1 MAKEEVKVSEI
12 TAENIDTV
20 LKQDATVTKEI
31 AEEAAKRISEKRKE
45 ELTARLM
52 DCVNMS
58 SYIRKRTC
66 INMRHA
72 NEVAKISTNYTK
84 QITELDNKLNSGGIS
99 IDDFHKEI
107 AEKKRTADKLIGES
121 DTKKKEQIDALTE
134 QYPKAT
140 WEWNWRNLTLER
152 R

>member
-66 INMRHA
+66 IN
-72 NEVAKISTNYTK
+72 TQTK
-84 QITELDNKLNSGGIS
+84 LRRSVPTTQNRLLN
-99 IDDFHKEI
+99 
-107 AEKKRTADKLIGES
+107 
-121 DTKKKEQIDALTE
+121 
-134 QYPKAT
+134 
-140 WEWNWRNLTLER
+140 
-152 R
+152 

>member
-72 NEVAKISTNYTK
+72 KKLRRSVPTT
-84 QITELDNKLNSGGIS
+84 QNKL
-99 IDDFHKEI
+99 
-107 AEKKRTADKLIGES
+107 L
-121 DTKKKEQIDALTE
+121 
-134 QYPKAT
+134 
-140 WEWNWRNLTLER
+140 NWTTS
-152 R
+152 

>member
-72 NEVAKISTNYTK
+72 NGVAKISTNYTK
-84 QITELDNKLNSGGIS
+84 QITELDNKLNSGDIS

-121 DTKKKEQIDALTE
+121 DTKKNEQINALTE
-134 QYPKAT
+134 QYPKAN